1 MTINNNGGENGS
13 GFSTQQPEAKRAREE
28 EGGGSS
34 TLQRLASA
42 LGHGGSV
49 LASAPHRNSRAS
61 TGTITDLLESEDPMN
76 WTAASATTQ
85 EAAFVNDSG
94 RKGEDKALAADYL
107 QRRLSAGQHAP
118 AWLSAVAEDGPAVSR
133 WWK

>member
-1 MTINNNGGENGS
+1 MTINDNGGENGS
-13 GFSTQQPEAKRAREE
+13 GFSTQQPEAKRAKEE

-61 TGTITDLLESEDPMN
+61 TGTITDFLESEDPMN

-94 RKGEDKALAADYL
+94 RRGEDKALAADYL
-107 QRRLSAGQHAP
+107 QRRLAEGQDAP

-133 WWK
+133 WWR

>member
-85 EAAFVNDSG
+85 EAAFVNNSG
-94 RKGEDKALAADYL
+94 RRGEDKALAADYL
-107 QRRLSAGQHAP
+107 QRRLSEGQDTP

-133 WWK
+133 WWR